1 MIHIPFVCTVMLSD
15 LEFKFKKIIT
25 ILRMWLL
32 VLALALLGSCCAAED
47 ISGCC
52 THLAVTRWVVV
63 SWMDDDDL
71 VVFLQ

>member
-1 MIHIPFVCTVMLSD
+1 
-15 LEFKFKKIIT
+15 
-25 ILRMWLL
+25 MWLL

-63 SWMDDDDL
+63 VVVSWMDGDDL
-71 VVFLQ
+71 VVSLQ